1 MTVKY
6 ILLKD
11 KIADE
16 FAKLEKLIQ
25 RLFAARQ
32 KHGAS
37 EIFVEFAAVNL
48 QAYYTGIERIF
59 RMLAENID
67 GSIPESEKWHK
78 DLLNQIAIEIPQ
90 IRPPVISK
98 ALRDELVEYLMFRH
112 LIRNVYPFD
121 INEKKVEE
129 LLNKLQRVHE
139 QLSRELETFQE
150 FLRQAGSA

>member
-16 FAKLEKLIQ
+16 FAKLDKLVQ
-25 RLFAARQ
+25 RILAARQ

-67 GSIPESEKWHK
+67 GSIPESERWHK

-98 ALRDELVEYLMFRH
+98 VLRDELVDYFMFQH

-121 INEKKVEE
+121 INAKKVEE
-129 LLNKLQRVHE
+129 LLDKLQRVHE
-139 QLSRELETFQE
+139 QLTRELEAFQE